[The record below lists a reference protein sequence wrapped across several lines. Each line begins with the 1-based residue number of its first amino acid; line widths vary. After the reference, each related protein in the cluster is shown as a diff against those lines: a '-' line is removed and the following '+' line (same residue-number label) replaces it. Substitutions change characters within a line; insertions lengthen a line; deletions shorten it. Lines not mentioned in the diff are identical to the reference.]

1 MMDLRN
7 PPPLVTFAQNLA
19 VAGHFHRIEDQRI
32 AALHQQADS
41 EDWHGQ
47 VFARVE
53 PWEGE

>member
-1 MMDLRN
+1 MMDMRN
-7 PPPLVTFAQNLA
+7 PPPLVVFAKNLA

-32 AALHQQADS
+32 ADLHQQADS

-53 PWEGE
+53 PAEEE